1 MDVVIEK
8 LSLERKNGLLALI
21 KKSENVSEIS
31 ISRTHLDKLTSFLS
45 DKTMF
50 LKMHEG
56 QLFIQ
61 NIIAFGNVKIKD
73 SRNRITTTI
82 NQRFNVGKSYVATTK
97 KGIIETCRQ
106 FYEKIK
112 MIKNEKKI
120 IFDISKEVNLQR
132 EINTKVENGEIKDRV
147 EVPVQKE
154 SAKVFVISR
163 VLNFNGDK
171 CQAINESQSLL
182 LTTSVAAKEGLK
194 AKFRKYIPQIQGNAE
209 LENVDAKKKVKTKNK
224 GYIIPS
230 ILATIIIIGAG
241 IITYNIVYNF
251 IK

>member
-1 MDVVIEK
+1 MEVVIEK

-31 ISRTHLDKLTSFLS
+31 ISRTHLDKLTSFLN
-45 DKTMF
+45 DKTML

-97 KGIIETCRQ
+97 KSVIETCRQ

-132 EINTKVENGEIKDRV
+132 EINTKVENKDRV

>member
-8 LSLERKNGLLALI
+8 LSLERKNVLLALI

-31 ISRTHLDKLTSFLS
+31 ISRTNLDKLTSFLN

-97 KGIIETCRQ
+97 KSVIETCRQ

-132 EINTKVENGEIKDRV
+132 EINTKVENKDRV

-163 VLNFNGDK
+163 VLNFNSDK
-171 CQAINESQSLL
+171 CQSINESQSLL

>member
-45 DKTMF
+45 DKTML

-97 KGIIETCRQ
+97 KSVIETCRQ

-132 EINTKVENGEIKDRV
+132 EINTKVENKDRV

-163 VLNFNGDK
+163 VLNFNSDK
-171 CQAINESQSLL
+171 CQSINESQSLL

-209 LENVDAKKKVKTKNK
+209 LENVDVKKKVKTN

>member
-8 LSLERKNGLLALI
+8 LSLERKNVLLALI

-31 ISRTHLDKLTSFLS
+31 ISRTHLDKLTSFLN

-97 KGIIETCRQ
+97 KSVIETCRQ

-132 EINTKVENGEIKDRV
+132 EINTKVENKDRV

-163 VLNFNGDK
+163 VLNFNSDK
-171 CQAINESQSLL
+171 CQSINESQSLL

>member
-45 DKTMF
+45 DKTML

-97 KGIIETCRQ
+97 KSVIETCRQ

-132 EINTKVENGEIKDRV
+132 EINTKVENKDRV

-163 VLNFNGDK
+163 VLNFNSDK
-171 CQAINESQSLL
+171 CQSINESQSLL

-209 LENVDAKKKVKTKNK
+209 LENVDVKKKVKTK

>member
-1 MDVVIEK
+1 MEVVIEK

-31 ISRTHLDKLTSFLS
+31 ISRTHLDKLTSFLN

-97 KGIIETCRQ
+97 KSVIETCRQ

-132 EINTKVENGEIKDRV
+132 EINTKVENKDRV

-163 VLNFNGDK
+163 VLNFNSDK
-171 CQAINESQSLL
+171 CQSINESQSLL

>member
-45 DKTMF
+45 DKTML

-97 KGIIETCRQ
+97 KSVIETCRQ

-132 EINTKVENGEIKDRV
+132 EINTKVENKDRV

-163 VLNFNGDK
+163 VLNFNSDK
-171 CQAINESQSLL
+171 CQSINESQSLL

>member
-31 ISRTHLDKLTSFLS
+31 ISRTHLDKLTSFLN

-97 KGIIETCRQ
+97 KSVIETCRQ

-132 EINTKVENGEIKDRV
+132 EINTKVENKDRV

-163 VLNFNGDK
+163 VLNFNSDK
-171 CQAINESQSLL
+171 CQSINESQSLL

>member
-8 LSLERKNGLLALI
+8 LSLERKNVLLALI

-31 ISRTHLDKLTSFLS
+31 ISRTHLDKLTSFLN

-97 KGIIETCRQ
+97 KSVIETCRQ

-132 EINTKVENGEIKDRV
+132 EINTKVENKDRV

-163 VLNFNGDK
+163 VLNFNSDK
-171 CQAINESQSLL
+171 CQSINESQSLL

-209 LENVDAKKKVKTKNK
+209 LENVDVKKKVKTN